1 MGCNAI
7 SSVSTAQPVAQNE
20 GGGFASETFPGFAKS
35 AFSAQNQENGAVA
48 QGQQDSG
55 QYAYD
60 YDYAFA
66 SSDPDLTEADFN
78 SSLFSN
84 SQFGNSLF
92 NNSAFNNS
100 ASNNVVYAYDFQ
112 SASS

>member
-7 SSVSTAQPVAQNE
+7 SSVSTAQPAPQTE

-35 AFSAQNQENGAVA
+35 ASSAQNQENGAAA

-55 QYAYD
+55 QYAFD

-66 SSDPDLTEADFN
+66 SSDPDLSEADFS
-78 SSLFSN
+78 SSLFDGSMD
-84 SQFGNSLF
+84 NSLF